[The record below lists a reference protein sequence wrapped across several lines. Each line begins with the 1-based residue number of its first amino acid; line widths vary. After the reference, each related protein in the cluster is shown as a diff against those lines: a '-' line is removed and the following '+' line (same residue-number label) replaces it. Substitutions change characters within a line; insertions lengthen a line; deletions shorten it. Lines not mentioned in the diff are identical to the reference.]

1 MRQAVI
7 NFLNSKKEYVLLAG
21 LAAGIYPFLRYLNIR
36 FFIVNSPR
44 HILFFGTLFLV
55 LPAVTAYLFYFIST
69 KVKILHKYS
78 KFVLPFVNFSVFSV
92 LLILIT
98 VGVKKKLI
106 VLALVAA
113 VILAVLLYKHL
124 KKVVIFQFILGLM
137 AFSVLAIKYYHSI
150 NQSYE
155 WMDQPDD
162 IESVIFKKKPNIYVI
177 QPDGYAS
184 FSELRK
190 GYYDFDNSNFE
201 SFLHDQ
207 NFKLYTDFRSN
218 YESTL
223 YSNSSLFAMR
233 HHQYLAKDNKE
244 NEFYDF
250 RSVIIE
256 SNPVLSVLE
265 RNNYKTHLLL
275 QEPYFVLGKSD
286 LGYDYCNIQP
296 EELSFFSGAFDM
308 DNDIKSD
315 LNALINNNEVGP
327 NFYFIEKIKPWHV
340 ENRQSNSKGIKEEGD
355 LYLKRLIEV
364 NEWLVDVVSSINQ
377 NDPNSLIVI
386 IADHGGYVGFDYQSQ
401 SRTKT
406 LDRDLLYSIFGSAL
420 AVKWPNGEVPTYD
433 NQLKTSVNLFR
444 VLFSYL
450 GENDSYLKQLEH
462 DKSYLII
469 EEEAPAGVY
478 ETIDDTGE
486 IVFEKVE

>member
-1 MRQAVI
+1 VLCTFINYCSVRQAVI

-296 EELSFFSGAFDM
+296 EELSFFSGA
-308 DNDIKSD
+308 
-315 LNALINNNEVGP
+315 L
-327 NFYFIEKIKPWHV
+327 
-340 ENRQSNSKGIKEEGD
+340 
-355 LYLKRLIEV
+355 RLM
-364 NEWLVDVVSSINQ
+364 S
-377 NDPNSLIVI
+377 
-386 IADHGGYVGFDYQSQ
+386 G
-401 SRTKT
+401 
-406 LDRDLLYSIFGSAL
+406 
-420 AVKWPNGEVPTYD
+420 
-433 NQLKTSVNLFR
+433 
-444 VLFSYL
+444 
-450 GENDSYLKQLEH
+450 
-462 DKSYLII
+462 
-469 EEEAPAGVY
+469 
-478 ETIDDTGE
+478 
-486 IVFEKVE
+486 